1 MNNVAINNINY
12 VCRQLLTNYEVLQ
25 GSVDVDTQLN
35 KRNTVYYLYYN
46 GCEAKIEIIARI
58 LLLRHT

>member
-25 GSVDVDTQLN
+25 GSVDV
-35 KRNTVYYLYYN
+35 
-46 GCEAKIEIIARI
+46 A
-58 LLLRHT
+58 RHTTK